1 MSSNVLQLG
10 QRDQSFSSMNL
21 QEELTKMDYVEEK
34 MLEAPVPQKP
44 RPIEETPL
52 TVVSTLSELNEMAA
66 KCRIAGEIAVG
77 PSHHTINIVLNCFD
91 F

>member
-1 MSSNVLQLG
+1 MG
-10 QRDQSFSSMNL
+10 
-21 QEELTKMDYVEEK
+21 YVEEE

-52 TVVSTLSELNEMAA
+52 TLVSTLSELNEMAA

-77 PSHHTINIVLNCFD
+77 PYHYTINIVLNCFD